1 MRRPEILAPLRHRS
15 FRLLFLGGLIS
26 DLGDWL
32 NLLALLIL
40 VAYRW
45 NLGVGALAAISIA
58 RAAPFVI
65 LAPVAGVW
73 VDRLPRKP
81 LMIACD
87 LARAVAMLG
96 LVWAPNIIAA
106 IVILV
111 IAESFSVFFV
121 PARQASIREV
131 VPDESLL
138 AANSLTAL
146 STQITKV
153 IGPAIGGA
161 LVAIGGPRAAFY
173 VDSATFVASAVC
185 ISLIQGLTSP
195 APEQDEEQESSF
207 WSEFTAGLSFIYHRR
222 VLAVAVTCATAAIFL
237 IFTFDALGALALKD
251 LGLDPALVG
260 LAVAFV
266 GLGTAIGAVLIGQM
280 GKRIN
285 PIALMAV
292 GVVVVGSMVA
302 VVGAAIMAR
311 VTGLGI
317 AWLPVWLILGL
328 AAAGLFVPYSY
339 ILQRETPRELL
350 GRVFATSGGLQTTFQ
365 ILAPLL
371 GAVLAAQFGIGFVYT
386 VAGIA
391 LAAVGLAV
399 LALGRD
405 AGAEPALAR
414 DTQPQ

>member
-1 MRRPEILAPLRHRS
+1 MRQPEILAPLRHRS

-45 NLGVGALAAISIA
+45 DLGVGALAAISIA
-58 RAAPFVI
+58 RAAPFVV

-81 LMIACD
+81 LMIVCD

-96 LVWAPNIIAA
+96 LVWAPNIVAA

-111 IAESFSVFFV
+111 VAEAFSAFFV

-153 IGPAIGGA
+153 LGPAVGGL

-173 VDSATFVASAVC
+173 VDSATFLASAAC
-185 ISLIQGLTSP
+185 ISLLRGLAAP
-195 APEQDEEQESSF
+195 APSHDEQQEAGF
-207 WSEFTAGLSFIYHRR
+207 WGEFTAGLSFIYHRR
-222 VLAVAVTCATAAIFL
+222 VLAVAVTCSTAAIFL

-251 LGLDPALVG
+251 LGLDPSLVG
-260 LAVAFV
+260 LAVACV
-266 GLGTAIGAVLIGQM
+266 GLGTAVGAVIIGQT
-280 GKRIN
+280 GQRYN
-285 PIALMAV
+285 PIGLMAT
-292 GVVVVGSMVA
+292 GVMVVGAMVA
-302 VVGAAIMAR
+302 VVGAAIVAHI
-311 VTGLGI
+311 TGLGI
-317 AWLPVWLILGL
+317 AWLPVWLLLGL

-371 GAVLAAQFGIGFVYT
+371 GAVLAAQFGIGFIYT

-391 LAAVGLAV
+391 LALLGVAV
-399 LALGRD
+399 LALGRE
-405 AGAEPALAR
+405 AGVEPTLAR
-414 DTQPQ
+414 ETEPL